1 MKKKILMAIAAV
13 TALLALVGCS
23 SDSAAS
29 TAASSVAS
37 SAASSTADSAASTA
51 ESAAD
56 STVEENTAAAV
67 KADGVYTAQM
77 DDAAT
82 EASYGWRDELVVEYK
97 DGKIVSS
104 SFESY
109 DADGNKKSEVSPD
122 TYPMDPAP
130 ADWIPQLSENIL
142 EAGTSAD
149 IDGITGA
156 TMASNNARAMLA
168 AIEAEGEPDQTIV
181 VSETAE

>member
-23 SDSAAS
+23 SDS
-29 TAASSVAS
+29 AASSVAS

-97 DGKIVSS
+97 DGKIVSA

-122 TYPMDPAP
+122 TYPMDPLP
-130 ADWIPQLSENIL
+130 PTGVLS
-142 EAGTSAD
+142 
-149 IDGITGA
+149 
-156 TMASNNARAMLA
+156 
-168 AIEAEGEPDQTIV
+168 
-181 VSETAE
+181 

>member
-67 KADGVYTAQM
+67 KADGVYTA
-77 DDAAT
+77 
-82 EASYGWRDELVVEYK
+82 
-97 DGKIVSS
+97 
-104 SFESY
+104 
-109 DADGNKKSEVSPD
+109 
-122 TYPMDPAP
+122 
-130 ADWIPQLSENIL
+130 
-142 EAGTSAD
+142 
-149 IDGITGA
+149 
-156 TMASNNARAMLA
+156 
-168 AIEAEGEPDQTIV
+168 
-181 VSETAE
+181 